1 MVPRNWHHIK
11 FRIKNAELRIKL
23 KKYMDKINESLKLI
37 KGLLGENK
45 NFV

>member
-23 KKYMDKINESLKLI
+23 KKYMDKINELLKLI
-37 KGLLGENK
+37 KGFGENK